1 MTAPRLVDLL
11 FWLFAA
17 GSLLAAWR
25 VFRADSMMRAAYWLL
40 ASFAGVAGI
49 FLLLGAEFL
58 GFILVLM
65 MAGEMTI
72 MVVFMVMFMMNPAG
86 LNPMTMVHQH
96 RVSIGAGVLAFLGLG
111 AVGLFASFPDAPV
124 ADTTRATAELGREL
138 LGESMLAFQTAGVVL
153 LSTMIGALALASKR
167 GRYGDAEAG
176 SVEPELT
183 PGRKKGRAMATVQAE
198 PEEDEHAGMDMGEMK
213 MDHAGMAMDPGGM
226 EPGTATGH
234 DTGDHDATGDTHGS
248 EQSPGEEDEHG
259 GHG

>member
-1 MTAPRLVDLL
+1 MTAPPLVDLL
-11 FWLFAA
+11 FWLFGAA
-17 GSLLAAWR
+17 SLVSAWR

-40 ASFAGVAGI
+40 AAFAGVAGI

-96 RVSIGAGVLAFLGLG
+96 RVSIAAGVLAFLGLG
-111 AVGLFASFPDAPV
+111 AVGLFASFPSAPV
-124 ADTTRATAELGREL
+124 AEATWATAELGREL

-153 LSTMIGALALASKR
+153 LSTMIGALAVASKR
-167 GRYGDAEAG
+167 GRYGDADAG
-176 SVEPELT
+176 SVEPALR
-183 PGRKKGRAMATVQAE
+183 PAARQGSAMATPSAPGAE
-198 PEEDEHAGMDMGEMK
+198 GHVSMDMEGMKMGHSPDPAGGARRAPEDSGEQDEHAG
-213 MDHAGMAMDPGGM
+213 HR
-226 EPGTATGH
+226 
-234 DTGDHDATGDTHGS
+234 
-248 EQSPGEEDEHG
+248 